1 MTVSS
6 MVRRMARRDAKPFSF
21 EVLTHMKQ
29 THEPENRITPLIVE
43 QLSIRFAQ
51 NFQRL
56 SLVPYQSQDLG
67 ILRSLHAQSVTKCL
81 ELQDFFGNSD
91 AADESNQSRFKINID
106 YLIVDIV
113 RDLEGRH
120 SSSSYIT
127 MEIVRQNMQ
136 HLSESFLTTRISCL
150 MLLQLLAGISNIS
163 YGKVALKTIADEA
176 VVTAL
181 AIGATALPHG
191 EIPEVF
197 VEDSTPPESS
207 MYTFTPFVHYI
218 LVEVLKNAIRAVMEK
233 KIGPGIAMYESKAA
247 IRVVISAGYV
257 ADSIHISVEDYGI
270 GMTRDEVKTALHRFE
285 NSSNNVNDPL
295 PRLWDRLDD
304 QVSYQPK
311 RSPMCGIGVGLGLSR
326 LYSSYL
332 GGSLNISSRPGI
344 GTIVTLQLPRDGTEV
359 IPRRL

>member
-120 SSSSYIT
+120 SSSSDIT

-181 AIGATALPHG
+181 AIGDTALPG
-191 EIPEVF
+191 
-197 VEDSTPPESS
+197 
-207 MYTFTPFVHYI
+207 
-218 LVEVLKNAIRAVMEK
+218 
-233 KIGPGIAMYESKAA
+233 
-247 IRVVISAGYV
+247 
-257 ADSIHISVEDYGI
+257 
-270 GMTRDEVKTALHRFE
+270 
-285 NSSNNVNDPL
+285 
-295 PRLWDRLDD
+295 
-304 QVSYQPK
+304 
-311 RSPMCGIGVGLGLSR
+311 
-326 LYSSYL
+326 
-332 GGSLNISSRPGI
+332 
-344 GTIVTLQLPRDGTEV
+344 
-359 IPRRL
+359 